1 MGSPERDPHLRPDH
15 PYPTMPAGVR
25 ICDDDAAAGDYF
37 LYRDRELIV
46 HSGDGSRTRT
56 SLLTLGYR
64 EREHYDSTRSPT
76 DSSLTLFRF
85 TADTPVDTIDVYRR
99 LRFVDV
105 EEAGPSPDA
114 GSPDDD
120 ADEGRSTTGP
130 LRVWP
135 NHVVGVQSHT
145 KWGAGAPPRP
155 REPLSALPVGSNLP
169 GSGVRVGVLD
179 TGIEDQPWLAGH
191 WAPAAGRSPGDVA
204 EQLGDPSTLRYQ
216 GGHGSFVIG
225 TILQHAPGAEII
237 VDRLDDSMGSIDDW
251 QLHTRLSALLDRTNR
266 LDVLNLSLGGYTAD
280 NRPMPGVCTVLDSA
294 LDANPDLVVV
304 ASAGNDGLDRFLWPA
319 ALSRVVGVGATA
331 VAAGGGPQRWPE
343 SNFGEW
349 VDAWSLG
356 EDLSST
362 FLRFPAGP
370 EPPLGYLDPGPVA
383 PVGSYAEPARFDGW
397 AIWTGTS
404 FSAARVAGAI
414 AAELKRD
421 GRSPRQVVFDL
432 VGNAATGFESGGL
445 VEPATFVR

>member
-25 ICDDDAAAGDYF
+25 ICDDDVAAGDF
-37 LYRDRELIV
+37 FFYRDRELIV

-85 TADTPVDTIDVYRR
+85 TADSPVDTIDVYRR
-99 LRFVDV
+99 LRNVDV
-105 EEAGPSPDA
+105 EDAGPT
-114 GSPDDD
+114 PDDD

-169 GSGVRVGVLD
+169 GSGVARRR
-179 TGIEDQPWLAGH
+179 AGH
-191 WAPAAGRSPGDVA
+191 RDRGPAVARRPLGARRRPLPRRCRRAAGRPVHVALPGRARLVRDRHDSPARTGRRDRRR
-204 EQLGDPSTLRYQ
+204 PPR
-216 GGHGSFVIG
+216 
-225 TILQHAPGAEII
+225 
-237 VDRLDDSMGSIDDW
+237 RLDGLHRRR
-251 QLHTRLSALLDRTNR
+251 QLHTRLSALLDGTNR

-304 ASAGNDGLDRFLWPA
+304 ASAGNDGVGRFLWPA
-319 ALSRVVGVGATA
+319 ALSRVVGVGHRRATA
-331 VAAGGGPQRWPE
+331 VAAAGGPQRWPE

-349 VDAWSLG
+349 VNAWSLG

-362 FLRFPAGP
+362 FLHFPAGP
-370 EPPLGYLDPGPVA
+370 EPPLG
-383 PVGSYAEPARFDGW
+383 
-397 AIWTGTS
+397 
-404 FSAARVAGAI
+404 
-414 AAELKRD
+414 
-421 GRSPRQVVFDL
+421 
-432 VGNAATGFESGGL
+432 
-445 VEPATFVR
+445 

>member
-1 MGSPERDPHLRPDH
+1 MP
-15 PYPTMPAGVR
+15 PT
-25 ICDDDAAAGDYF
+25 
-37 LYRDRELIV
+37 
-46 HSGDGSRTRT
+46 
-56 SLLTLGYR
+56 
-64 EREHYDSTRSPT
+64 PT
-76 DSSLTLFRF
+76 PTQD
-85 TADTPVDTIDVYRR
+85 
-99 LRFVDV
+99 
-105 EEAGPSPDA
+105 PDA
-114 GSPDDD
+114 HADD
-120 ADEGRSTTGP
+120 GRSTTGP

-135 NHVVGVQSHT
+135 NHVLGVQTHT

-169 GSGVRVGVLD
+169 GNGVRVGVLD

-191 WAPAAGRSPGDVA
+191 WAPAAGRSPATVA
-204 EQLGDPSTLRYQ
+204 EQLGDPATLRYQ

-237 VDRLDDSMGSIDDW
+237 VDRLDDSMGCIDDW

-280 NRPMPGVCTVLDSA
+280 NRPMPGVCTVLDGA

-331 VAAGGGPQRWPE
+331 VAAAGGPQRWPE

-362 FLRFPAGP
+362 FLRFPRGTGAAPG
-370 EPPLGYLDPGPVA
+370 LPGPRTRGLGRLVRRARAVRRLGDLDRDVVLRGAGLRGDRGGAEARRSQPA
-383 PVGSYAEPARFDGW
+383 P
-397 AIWTGTS
+397 
-404 FSAARVAGAI
+404 
-414 AAELKRD
+414 
-421 GRSPRQVVFDL
+421 GRLRPRR
-432 VGNAATGFESGGL
+432 NAATGFESGGL